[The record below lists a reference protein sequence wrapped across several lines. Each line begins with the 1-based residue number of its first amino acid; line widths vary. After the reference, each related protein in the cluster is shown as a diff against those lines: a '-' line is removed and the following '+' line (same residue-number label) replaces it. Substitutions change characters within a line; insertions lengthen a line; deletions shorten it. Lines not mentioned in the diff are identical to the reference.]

1 MKDSKARDTKR
12 EGARPAVY
20 EFSTT
25 FARTGDSTFEVT
37 VAVTLGGETHGGWIA
52 YVGVRSPREVAVQAI
67 KHFAMFF
74 TRSVATEE
82 NGLDPDGIIDFESIE
97 VTGVAERLDG
107 DTTRLIDPSE
117 YDRRWS
123 PSKTPS

>member
-1 MKDSKARDTKR
+1 MKDPNERDTKH
-12 EGARPAVY
+12 E
-20 EFSTT
+20 STSQMMYSMSAPNTRSDDFT
-25 FARTGDSTFEVT
+25 FGVT
-37 VAVTLGGETHGGWIA
+37 VTVTFGGETHAGCIV
-52 YVGVRSPREVAVQAI
+52 YVGIRFSHDVAVRAA
-67 KHFAMFF
+67 KRVAMFF

-82 NGLDPDGIIDFESIE
+82 NGLDPHGIIDFESIE